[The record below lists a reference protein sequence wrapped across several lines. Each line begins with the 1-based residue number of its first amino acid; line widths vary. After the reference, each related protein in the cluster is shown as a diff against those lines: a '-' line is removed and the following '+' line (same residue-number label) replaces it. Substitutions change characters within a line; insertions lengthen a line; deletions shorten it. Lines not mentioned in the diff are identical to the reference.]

1 MLPKNPILRLDR
13 PSWAKRRIVGVVPE
27 SSDRVPLC
35 VDLDGTLIASDSLI
49 EGLFEFLRRNPLNML
64 PVLGWFLRGR
74 ALLKKR
80 IGERVGLNAAS
91 FPYNRELLGYLRDE
105 YSRGRRLVLCTAAS
119 EQVAGDV
126 AGHLGIFAIVFSS
139 NGKVNLKG
147 RAKLK
152 VLERRFG
159 TRQFDYAGDSWT
171 DLAVW
176 RRARS
181 AIVVNASPWTVLALR
196 LLGVNISRS
205 FSGRLP
211 QP

>member
-1 MLPKNPILRLDR
+1 M
-13 PSWAKRRIVGVVPE
+13 SSAQE
-27 SSDRVPLC
+27 TSDRVPLC
-35 VDLDGTLIASDSLI
+35 VDLDGTLITSDSLI
-49 EGLFEFLRRNPLNML
+49 QGLFEFLRRNPLNMF
-64 PVLGWFLRGR
+64 PVLGWSLRGR

-91 FPYNRELLGYLRDE
+91 LPYNRELLGYLRDE
-105 YSRGRRLVLCTAAS
+105 YSRGRSLVLCTAAN
-119 EQVAGDV
+119 EQVAGNVV
-126 AGHLGIFAIVFSS
+126 AHLGIFCMVFSS
-139 NGKVNLKG
+139 NGKENLKG
-147 RAKLK
+147 RAKLR

-159 TRQFDYAGDSWT
+159 TRQFDYAGDSWA

-196 LLGVNISRS
+196 VLGVRISRS
-205 FSGRLP
+205 FSGWAP